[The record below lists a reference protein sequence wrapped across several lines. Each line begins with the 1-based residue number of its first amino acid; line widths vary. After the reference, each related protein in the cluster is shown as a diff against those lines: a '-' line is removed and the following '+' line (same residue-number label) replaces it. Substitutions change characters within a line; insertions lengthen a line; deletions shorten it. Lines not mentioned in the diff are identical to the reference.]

1 MKTLPLLFHAVILL
15 LAIGITITVVL
26 ISVRRRSAPGA
37 TSLIVFALALI
48 IWAISDFLY
57 SSLSENSALL
67 QLKPKIEG
75 TLAVDFDKGS
85 ANGCVS

>member
-1 MKTLPLLFHAVILL
+1 
-15 LAIGITITVVL
+15 VVHL
-26 ISVRRRSAPGA
+26 ERRANHIVEGDYEVLSA
-37 TSLIVFALALI
+37 
-48 IWAISDFLY
+48 

>member
-1 MKTLPLLFHAVILL
+1 MRLLDLKFHFLIISIVITSLPACTPKNNDHQVSLSGVPE
-15 LAIGITITVVL
+15 L
-26 ISVRRRSAPGA
+26 ISTSPIPSLQPVSSPG
-37 TSLIVFALALI
+37 
-48 IWAISDFLY
+48 
-57 SSLSENSALL
+57 SLSENSALL